1 MNVTRD
7 GESVLTGFVRS
18 GVRLTVRL
26 AKGDYVVYYT
36 AGPEWYGES
45 YLFGKEAAFG
55 KFSLHVGDADRL
67 VVHLEDTGGELA
79 VEAMDWDS
87 FPHPTPASPRTPPT
101 RKEPDMKKTVI
112 AVIAC
117 LVLIA
122 VVLLPVWQGGKMRLQ
137 KERFTADLAKAR
149 RKAPKRAPS
158 RRTSGI
164 EPTRRPGRAGCGQQ
178 AAQLCGVGTSAH

>member
-1 MNVTRD
+1 MLTGAEDAQGQRVTFDMGGNQTDHGYVNVTRD

-87 FPHPTPASPRTPPT
+87 FPHPTPASP
-101 RKEPDMKKTVI
+101 
-112 AVIAC
+112 
-117 LVLIA
+117 
-122 VVLLPVWQGGKMRLQ
+122 
-137 KERFTADLAKAR
+137 ADASDA
-149 RKAPKRAPS
+149 
-158 RRTSGI
+158 
-164 EPTRRPGRAGCGQQ
+164 E
-178 AAQLCGVGTSAH
+178 GT